1 MKLDNFV
8 AYSDIYDVYES
19 DGMAVRIYK
28 KPEYKEKCLYAALT
42 HARVETTLGNSFI
55 KMPVLHEVS
64 VIDGKWAITMDF
76 IKGKTLQQLMDEN
89 PDKKDTYLNQFID
102 IQCEIHAQYMPLL
115 SKLKDKMARQIKTL
129 GQSFSQDLIQCQ
141 STSSFAMVTLSQRTL
156 SSMTKVLMLSIGA
169 LLDKAMLL
177 LTLQEHT
184 CCSALTI
191 LILLRLILISIA

>member
-8 AYSDIYDVYES
+8 ASSDIYDVYES
-19 DGMAVRIYK
+19 DGMADRNYK

-129 GQSFSQDLIQCQ
+129 GQIDEI
-141 STSSFAMVTLSQRTL
+141 
-156 SSMTKVLMLSIGA
+156 K
-169 LLDKAMLL
+169 K
-177 LTLQEHT
+177 
-184 CCSALTI
+184 
-191 LILLRLILISIA
+191 